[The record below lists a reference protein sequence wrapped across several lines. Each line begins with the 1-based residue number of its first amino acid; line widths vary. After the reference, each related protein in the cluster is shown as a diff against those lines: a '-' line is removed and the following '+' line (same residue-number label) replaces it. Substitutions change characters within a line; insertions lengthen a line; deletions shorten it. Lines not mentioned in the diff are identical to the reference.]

1 MVRATSMEILTEDL
15 ERREPV
21 LGVDVEHLPD
31 KILGSR

>member
-1 MVRATSMEILTEDL
+1 MVMPALLTEDL
-15 ERREPV
+15 ERREAV